1 MEKEKI
7 LVIDDSPLV
16 RKLAE
21 VALQEADYEVYT
33 AADAEEG
40 LKVAESIKPDL
51 ILVDLIMPKIT
62 GSQFCKI
69 IRENETLKDTPI
81 ILITGK
87 GERVGETFMEK
98 YQVLDYF
105 IKPFKSEDLIE
116 KVKKALSKV
125 PESMPEVLEIEP
137 ELEIKD
143 IEEIQP
149 SFEVFEKEELSS
161 FKQKPESLE
170 FLEEKEVSDFIDE
183 SQQLTKEIDLEEVQE
198 IEEPKLFSEIEEIKP
213 EEIIFKE
220 EKTQTEPDTIK
231 EEKSIF
237 SLSEV
242 EALIDDKFKEF
253 YGKILDV
260 INISLEGVLKKYG
273 FIKDSSTVLSGD
285 LRFLKLQEIFSLI
298 SSNGLNGILT
308 VFGKKDIYEFLFIN
322 GRIIYG
328 VSNFQKYKVGFKL
341 LNEIPQDRIK
351 TITIETINA
360 IRESEIEKFVFEIRD
375 FSENWLLNRES
386 FDPSELFKEV

>member
-33 AADAEEG
+33 AADGEEG
-40 LKVAESIKPDL
+40 LKIAESIKPDL

-87 GERVGETFMEK
+87 GERIGETFMEK
-98 YQVLDYF
+98 YQILDYF

-116 KVKKALSKV
+116 KVKKALSRV
-125 PESMPEVLEIEP
+125 PESMPELFEIEP

-143 IEEIQP
+143 TEEIQT
-149 SFEVFEKEELSS
+149 SFEVFEKEEFSS
-161 FKQKPESLE
+161 FKQKPELLE

-183 SQQLTKEIDLEEVQE
+183 SQQFTKELDLEEIQH
-198 IEEPKLFSEIEEIKP
+198 IEEPKLFSDTEDIKLTEEV
-213 EEIIFKE
+213 IFEE
-220 EKTQTEPDTIK
+220 EKTEPDTIK

-237 SLSEV
+237 SLNDV

-253 YGKILDV
+253 YGKILNV
-260 INISLEGVLKKYG
+260 FEVSLEGVLKKYG

-285 LRFLKLQEIFSLI
+285 LRFLKLPEIFSLI

-308 VFGKKDIYEFLFIN
+308 VFGKKDIYEFLFIS
-322 GRIIYG
+322 GKVIYG
-328 VSNFQKYKVGFKL
+328 VSNFQKYKFGFKL
-341 LNEIPQDRIK
+341 LNEIPQEQIK
-351 TITIETINA
+351 AITIETINA
-360 IRESEIEKFVFEIRD
+360 IRESEVEKFVFEIKD
-375 FSENWLLNRES
+375 FSEDWLLNKES
-386 FDPSELFKEV
+386 FDPSELFK